1 MKKFIF
7 SIAMLFLAIGAFS
20 QGLDSIIVE
29 KYYVSNAQD
38 SIVTAGIPA
47 GTLPVGSVTWRVYA
61 DLAPGYTL
69 QAVYGVPGH
78 NLVIN
83 STTNF
88 FNNEDLGSTSPNA
101 TSVNNIR
108 KHSAMIDTWFSM
120 SGNASG
126 KVAVLKSEDGDGALV
141 NANGILQNNDLSAAP
156 AISSVDGMIAGTPPA
171 VTFVGFTAA
180 ETAVFDNTTA
190 GNSINTN
197 NASVAVLGGVSGPT
211 ATNRILIGQFTTTG
225 IFHFELNLQLGTPS
239 AGSVNYVASNPVSN
253 EQTAPSLTGTFGVP
267 NTPPITNITAPL
279 NNASYIFPA
288 NVNPVTA
295 TASDPGGSITQVEL
309 LVDNVSVQTI
319 LGNAGTYNFAALTT
333 LSVGSHTLKSRAT
346 DNGFAVTTSTPV
358 NITIGNNLPPTISI
372 TAPANGTPYVAPA
385 LVHIT
390 TNANDPDGTVSQV
403 EFLVDNV
410 VIGTVLAP
418 GPFTF
423 DWTSGAPFGTRQLKA
438 RATDNNN
445 AVTTS
450 AVVNITVSD
459 PNALAYGIVSA
470 SNTCVPATFCLSVE
484 ARDTVQN
491 VIGYDVVMH
500 YDPVKVTPTGVVT
513 VDNDIVNP
521 AYVDVINNI
530 DNANG
535 LIYISLFFNGSAP
548 ASARFSGVGNIFC
561 AEFAK
566 TGNFANVD
574 NTSIQVQ
581 SLQES
586 RISGVTL
593 VPADPGTYS
602 TFRDT
607 SFGGKLRFWFNNG
620 PITYNSVIPSQ
631 HLITNIY
638 GTDAS
643 CGNQSATAVQPDLN
657 GEFIYDINNGE
668 KISIKK
674 DIAAAASVQPVINGF
689 DAFLTRRVLINDLAF
704 LPNAYQMIAMD
715 VNMDGVVSAGDL
727 SQVNQRTVL
736 ILPEYKQ
743 AWNYNASGN
752 PIPPVRASK
761 DWLFID
767 NATVNTNLGYLIST
781 TYPFDDGIGY
791 SKFRVPQVPF
801 CLSLPNSSADTTGDC
816 AILVTETYK
825 GILLGDVNGNFATV
839 SPNSA
844 FRANGVD
851 RVIFDV
857 TKAVAGNGYVDVP
870 VSIQYSG
877 DVNALDF
884 AFRFNESKLSIN
896 SVVEHGTL
904 ESMSN
909 YNAND
914 KTFRYTSFSLQK
926 YETNQPVVS
935 VRFNTTGQITAADL
949 SSLEAYVNGERVG
962 VELGLNTD
970 NMVNL
975 FPNPATE
982 MLNVVVSED
991 ANIQLLDVSGSEVM
1005 ANTLVY
1011 ANQKHEINTA
1021 NLASGVYML
1030 KVSNGNFV
1038 SIKKVVIQ
1046 K

>member
-47 GTLPVGSVTWRVYA
+47 GTLPVGSITWRVYA

-141 NANGILQNNDLSAAP
+141 NANGILQNNDPSAAP

-180 ETAVFDNTTA
+180 ETAVFDNLTT
-190 GNSINTN
+190 GNSINTS

-211 ATNRILIGQFTTTG
+211 ATNRVLIGQFTTTG

-239 AGSVNYVASNPVSN
+239 SGSVNYVASNPVGN
-253 EQTAPSLTGTFGVP
+253 EQTAPSLTGTFNVP
-267 NTPPITNITAPL
+267 NTPPTVSITSPA
-279 NNASYIFPA
+279 NNATFIFPA
-288 NVNPVTA
+288 NFTVAVSAN
-295 TASDPGGSITQVEL
+295 DPDGSISKV
-309 LVDNVSVQTI
+309 I
-319 LGNAGTYNFAALTT
+319 LRDGLTHIDSITGAGPYNFSYSP
-333 LSVGSHTLKSRAT
+333 SVGSHALTAIAV
-346 DNGFAVTTSTPV
+346 DNNFAQTTSSVV
-358 NITIGNNLPPTISI
+358 NITVGNNLPPTISI

-410 VIGTVLAP
+410 VVGTVLAP

-423 DWTSGAPFGTRQLKA
+423 DWASGAPFGTRHLTA

-445 AVTTS
+445 AVVTS

-521 AYVDVINNI
+521 AYVDVINSI

-561 AEFAK
+561 VEFAK

-586 RISGVTL
+586 YITGVTQ

-620 PITYNSVIPSQ
+620 PITYNSAIPSQ

-643 CGNQSATAVQPDLN
+643 CGNQSAAAVQPDLN

-674 DIAAAASVQPVINGF
+674 DIAAATSVQPVINGF

-704 LPNAYQMIAMD
+704 LPNVYQMIAMD

-743 AWNYNASGN
+743 AWNYDASGN

-761 DWLFID
+761 DWVFID
-767 NATVNTNLGYLIST
+767 NATVNTNLGFLIST

-825 GILLGDVNGNFATV
+825 GILLGDVNGNFATAI
-839 SPNSA
+839 PNSA
-844 FRANGVD
+844 FRANGAD

-857 TKAVAGNGYVDVP
+857 TKAVVGNGYVDVP

-884 AFRFNESKLSIN
+884 AFKFNESKLSLN
-896 SVVEHGTL
+896 SVVEHSTL

-935 VRFNTTGQITAADL
+935 VRFNITGQITAADL

-962 VELGLNTD
+962 VELGLNAD
-970 NMVNL
+970 NIVNL

-991 ANIQLLDVSGSEVM
+991 ANVQLLDVSGSEVM